1 VEEGIDD
8 QLAGAV
14 VGHFSSAFDAV
25 DGRGGNGG
33 SDGEVGGEEG
43 EEAAHAGLIGGGVRI
58 AFLAEELIRAPFE
71 RVHVEARGIRPAI
84 PAMQPP
90 SGVGAS
96 VGLTGE
102 EGEVFFRRAA
112 AEGVDRLVFEQE
124 EVVSIVVVVR
134 RTPLGRRSAKAVETV
149 MQENV
154 LVGPS
159 HFIGNGAGREGAADV
174 AGGELMW
181 LVRGGRSRR
190 WRWRRR
196 RQRAAVIALTG
207 KRLSRGVVLPNGF
220 RM

>member
-1 VEEGIDD
+1 
-8 QLAGAV
+8 LA
-14 VGHFSSAFDAV
+14 
-25 DGRGGNGG
+25 
-33 SDGEVGGEEG
+33 
-43 EEAAHAGLIGGGVRI
+43 
-58 AFLAEELIRAPFE
+58 
-71 RVHVEARGIRPAI
+71 
-84 PAMQPP
+84 
-90 SGVGAS
+90 GVGAS
-96 VGLTGE
+96 GGLTGE